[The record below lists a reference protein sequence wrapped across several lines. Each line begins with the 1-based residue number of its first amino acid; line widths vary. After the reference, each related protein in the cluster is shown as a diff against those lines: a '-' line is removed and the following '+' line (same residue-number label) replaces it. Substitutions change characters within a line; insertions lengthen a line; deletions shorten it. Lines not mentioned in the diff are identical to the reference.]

1 MPKVAVSR
9 SQVIDAPI
17 GNVFE
22 VVRDFHQWPKW
33 SPWLIADPGCQL
45 EVKNDWYSW
54 EGDVC
59 GAGRM
64 EVVGEEEN
72 ESITYVL
79 QFFKPFKSL
88 ADVKM
93 TFARSKEQAEVT
105 WTMDSSLPFFLFW
118 MTKSMEGFIGMDYE
132 RGLLMLKDL
141 VEKGEVP
148 SRLSFRGQE
157 RCEGFVGVGKKREAG
172 IDEIGETMGAD
183 MEEVRKHFPGGEGF
197 CVYHKWDIVKRLVGY
212 TIAVKVGKLPGVLP
226 DAMELVTVPEM
237 DIYVVKHTG
246 PYRHLGNGWA
256 SGMMHGR
263 SKQFK
268 HSKKFP
274 PFEIYD
280 NESDGEDAI
289 VKICFPMK

>member
-1 MPKVAVSR
+1 MPKIAVSR

-17 GNVFE
+17 GDVFE

-45 EVKNDWYSW
+45 EVQNDWYSW

-64 EVVGEEEN
+64 DVVGEEEN
-72 ESITYVL
+72 ESITYDL
-79 QFFKPFKSL
+79 QFLKPFKSR

-93 TFARSKEQAEVT
+93 TFARSKEQTEVT

-118 MTKSMEGFIGMDYE
+118 MKRSMEAFIGMDYE

-148 SRLSFRGQE
+148 SQLNFRGQE
-157 RCEGFVGVGKKREAG
+157 RCEGFVGVGKKCTAG
-172 IDEIGETMGAD
+172 LDCFEEEMGEHF
-183 MEEVRKHFPGGEGF
+183 ESVRKEYPKGEGF
-197 CVYHKWDIVKRLVGY
+197 AVYYDWNVVKRSMTYLIG
-212 TIAVKVGKLPGVLP
+212 VKLDEEPGELP
-226 DAMELVTVPEM
+226 DGMESVTVPEM
-237 DIYVVKHTG
+237 DVYAVKHTG
-246 PYRHLGNGWA
+246 PYRHLSNGWA
-256 SGMMHGR
+256 GGMMHGR

-274 PFEIYD
+274 PFEIYEK
-280 NESDGEDAI
+280 ESDGEDAV
-289 VKICFPMK
+289 VKICLPMK